1 MVQGWYQGGIS
12 VFDFT
17 DSANPIEIAFFDRG
31 PVDEKVLMSAGYWS
45 VYWYN
50 GHIYG
55 SEIARGLDIL
65 KLIPSEHL
73 SQAEIDA
80 AMQVRWTEFNP
91 QMQPRVEHAA
101 NFITAR
107 AYVDQLARSKVFS
120 ADRANALRAA
130 MQRADRNGRS
140 GSDLDQLGSLADQI
154 ERDASTVA
162 GRDGDRMK
170 ELAAAIK
177 GRIARL
183 R

>member
-17 DSANPIEIAFFDRG
+17 DSANPVEIAFFDRG
-31 PVDEKVLMSAGYWS
+31 PVDAKQLMSAGYWS

-80 AMQVRWTEFNP
+80 AMQIRYPEFNP
-91 QMQPRVEHAA
+91 QMQPRVEHPA

-107 AYVDQLARSKVFS
+107 AYVDQLVRANTLT
-120 ADRANALRAA
+120 ADRANALRTA
-130 MQRADRNGRS
+130 MQRADATGRS
-140 GSDLDQLGSLADQI
+140 RADLDQLDSLASQI
-154 ERDASTVA
+154 EKDAASA
-162 GRDGDRMK
+162 QGRSSERME

>member
-1 MVQGWYQGGIS
+1 
-12 VFDFT
+12 
-17 DSANPIEIAFFDRG
+17 
-31 PVDEKVLMSAGYWS
+31 

-65 KLIPSEHL
+65 RLIPSEHI

-80 AMQVRWTEFNP
+80 AVQIRYEEFNP
-91 QMQPRVEHAA
+91 QMQPGVQHPA

-107 AYVDQLARSKVFS
+107 AYVDQLVRSKTFTTEL
-120 ADRANALRAA
+120 ANSLRNA
-130 MQRADRNGRS
+130 MQRVDSNPGSAPDRNQ
-140 GSDLDQLGSLADQI
+140 LATMADQLEKNAASAQG
-154 ERDASTVA
+154 RDAE
-162 GRDGDRMK
+162 RIK

-183 R
+183 Q

>member
-1 MVQGWYQGGIS
+1 

-17 DSANPIEIAFFDRG
+17 DSANPVEIAFFDRG
-31 PVDEKVLMSAGYWS
+31 PVDEKVLRSAGYWS

-65 KLIPSEHL
+65 KLLPSEHL

-80 AMQVRWTEFNP
+80 ATQVRRDEFNP

-107 AYVDQLARSKVFS
+107 AYVDQLARSNVFT
-120 ADRANALRAA
+120 AERANALRTA

-140 GSDLDQLGSLADQI
+140 ANDLNQLGTMAEQI
-154 ERDASTVA
+154 ERDASTA
-162 GRDGDRMK
+162 TGRDADRMK
-170 ELAAAIK
+170 ELAAAIN